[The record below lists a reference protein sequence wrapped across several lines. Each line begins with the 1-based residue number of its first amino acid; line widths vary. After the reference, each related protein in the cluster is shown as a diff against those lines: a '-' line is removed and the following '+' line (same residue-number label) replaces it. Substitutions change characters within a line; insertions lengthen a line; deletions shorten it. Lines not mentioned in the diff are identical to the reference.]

1 METSTKGSE
10 RVIVGVDGS
19 ESSTRALETA
29 VDLAGAL
36 GLPLDA
42 INCWNRSE
50 LYFAA
55 EIPIGGF
62 PEQGTLEDA
71 ATRVV
76 EESIL
81 RAFGM
86 DRPRGLRTAIRY
98 GHAAQVLI
106 EESTTAKLLVV
117 GRRGRRGFP
126 GLRIGSVSA
135 ACVAH
140 AHCPVLVVNDES
152 QEEESFGVTQK
163 LKA

>member
-1 METSTKGSE
+1 MSMDTSNKGSE
-10 RVIVGVDGS
+10 RVVVGVDGS
-19 ESSTRALETA
+19 DYSTRALKTA
-29 VDLAGAL
+29 AAFAGAL

-42 INCWNRSE
+42 VNCWSRSE

-55 EIPIGGF
+55 EIPVGGF

-81 RAFGM
+81 RAFGT

-98 GHAAQVLI
+98 GHTAQVLI
-106 EESTTAKLLVV
+106 EESRTARLLVL
-117 GRRGRRGFP
+117 GRRGGRGFP

-140 AHCPVLVVNDES
+140 AHCPVLVVNDEVCDELS
-152 QEEESFGVTQK
+152 PAQ
-163 LKA
+163 